1 MATNYDFIIR
11 KGNLGVGTAS
21 PTAEIDVNG
30 SIATNSVIFKN
41 SGGGNTLGYY
51 EEDSWT
57 PQIETVNND
66 IGAVNYVD
74 YTGPYTRIGNTVHAW
89 FNIDISSIGG
99 IGTGTGKITGLPYA
113 ANTNIPQYSV
123 TILNGSVLA
132 NGAAGEQI
140 KGYIT
145 SGDDF
150 ITLYLYDSGTGGYGP
165 SADAHWIAG
174 GGIISGYVSYQV

>member
-1 MATNYDFIIR
+1 MTTDYDFIVR
-11 KGNLGVGTAS
+11 KGDVGIGVRNPQTKLHVSGAISAS
-21 PTAEIDVNG
+21 
-30 SIATNSVIFKN
+30 SIEFGQTPLNF
-41 SGGGNTLGYY
+41 Y
-51 EEDSWT
+51 EENTWT

-165 SADAHWIAG
+165 SADARWIAG